1 MNTIV
6 MLAGAETTPENP
18 QGQKRDRTA
27 VQCRSV
33 WGTRET
39 KYPHGQKHHAFR
51 QALDGACGH
60 NTGNPRMG
68 KTKLRR
74 HSVQASTPEAPRSGR
89 AGILQGSGSG
99 VLAWRHAVPI
109 DPRPLGASAPR
120 RPSRGLGRGDDDRT
134 SVNVKLM

>member
-1 MNTIV
+1 MYTIV
-6 MLAGAETTPENP
+6 VLACADTTSENP
-18 QGQKRDRTA
+18 ARAKT
-27 VQCRSV
+27 RSCQIQRLGD
-33 WGTRET
+33 GTRET
-39 KYPHGQKHHAFR
+39 KHPHGNKRHACR
-51 QALDGACGH
+51 HAPAGACGH
-60 NTGNPRMG
+60 NPGNPRMG